1 MGLLGKILS
10 LGIDTFFPFKKGG
23 KVQRRRMAN
32 GGLVLDNADKAA
44 VASLVS
50 KARSAGVPL
59 KKGGRVKKMK

>member
-23 KVQRRRMAN
+23 KVQRRKMAS
-32 GGLVLDNADKAA
+32 GGLVLDSADKAA
-44 VASLVS
+44 VATLLT

-59 KKGGRVKKMK
+59 KRGGRVKKMK